1 MATPLPSADDHT
13 AHADPSSRDRLMQA
27 AVEIF
32 GRKGY
37 AAASVREIVARAGVT
52 KPVLYYH
59 FKSKEGLMTAII
71 DEAFREVSAVVDKAA
86 RQGGTVREQVIGLCE
101 SLREMVR
108 GHTSELR
115 VVHAVYYF
123 APELLPSFDF
133 RVFERLI
140 IGEFQRLIKAGI
152 AAGEL
157 RPVSPMHAAVALGSV
172 LSSFLDQE
180 LLPQDVALDDVDL
193 SQVLNLVFDGLCPTA

>member
-1 MATPLPSADDHT
+1 MATPLPSAD

-140 IGEFQRLIKAGI
+140 IGEFVRLTKAGI

-157 RPVSPMHAAVALGSV
+157 RPVSSMHAAVALGSV

-180 LLPQDVALDDVDL
+180 LLPQDVQLNDVDL